1 MMMWV
6 GVGLFVAVLVVLFV
20 LAEKFLPQKK
30 QAGLEYVLRGPLLT
44 KAEAA
49 FYPVLVEAVKAGP
62 EACVVMCKVRLG
74 DVIRPRTGLEKS
86 ERTTRANKVDRKHLD
101 FVVVRA
107 SDFGV
112 VMGVELDD
120 SSHRREKVK
129 ERDAF
134 VDAAM
139 ASAGLRVVRVKWGRG
154 YGLEKVAAA
163 LWDEV
168 ESAVSQNATVF
179 HGAIP
184 PLS

>member
-1 MMMWV
+1 MVWV
-6 GVGLFVAVLVVLFV
+6 GLGVLIAVLLVLWV
-20 LAEKFLPQKK
+20 LAERFLPQQKK
-30 QAGLEYVLRGPLLT
+30 AGLEYVVRGPLLT

-62 EACVVMCKVRLG
+62 RPDPLRPSGTSPAGAGEELVVMCKVRLG
-74 DVIRPRTGLEKS
+74 DVIRPRSGLDNS
-86 ERTTRANKVDRKHLD
+86 GRTTHANKVDRKHLD

-120 SSHRREKVK
+120 SSHQRAKVK

-154 YGLEKVAAA
+154 YDLEKVAGV
-163 LWDEV
+163 LWG
-168 ESAVSQNATVF
+168 
-179 HGAIP
+179 HIP
-184 PLS
+184 QS